1 MFLKFERSWQISI
14 FLHGSVVLSFFFLM
28 NVKIPNKEYVEVPI
42 VVQNEPQDVQHLSQV
57 KEKPKIVLKSVNTP
71 EDQKKS
77 SREVFGMSRKA
88 YTETGS
94 DGEAIAVKK
103 GNTLAKEVDQTVL
116 NDSDSDALPSP
127 TEEYLVSDM
136 PQVLSEVKPVYPKE
150 AKEKELEGSV
160 VMDILIDATGRVR
173 QVSVIEG
180 ESLFRSGAV
189 EAMKKFLFR
198 PAKVEGKPVA
208 VKIRYSLR
216 FQLEY

>member
-1 MFLKFERSWQISI
+1 MLLKFERSWQISI
-14 FLHGSVVLSFFFLM
+14 FLHGAVILTFFFLM
-28 NVKIPNKEYVEVPI
+28 NVKIPVKEFVEVPI
-42 VVQNEPQDVQHLSQV
+42 VIQNDPVDVQNLSQV

-71 EDQKKS
+71 EDQAKS

-88 YTETGS
+88 YTEPGS
-94 DGEAIAVKK
+94 EGDAIAVKK
-103 GNTLAKEVDQTVL
+103 GNTLAKEVDETEL
-116 NDSDSDALPSP
+116 SDSDSDALPSP

-208 VKIRYSLR
+208 VRIRYSLK

>member
-1 MFLKFERSWQISI
+1 MES
-14 FLHGSVVLSFFFLM
+14 
-28 NVKIPNKEYVEVPI
+28 
-42 VVQNEPQDVQHLSQV
+42 
-57 KEKPKIVLKSVNTP
+57 
-71 EDQKKS
+71 
-77 SREVFGMSRKA
+77 
-88 YTETGS
+88 
-94 DGEAIAVKK
+94 AIAVKK

-180 ESLFRSGAV
+180 ESLF
-189 EAMKKFLFR
+189 
-198 PAKVEGKPVA
+198 
-208 VKIRYSLR
+208 
-216 FQLEY
+216 